1 VRRPWSRAQGG
12 ATTLLTAFY
21 EDAAAPRREELLAC
35 VRRNVADE
43 SIGEIHLFLEEALN
57 AEACSALADPKIR
70 LVDHG
75 RRATFRE
82 LFDYANDNLAGRH
95 VAIAN
100 ADIYF
105 DGSLARLGGYDLSN
119 ELLCLSRW
127 NVESDG
133 SAWLF
138 EHPDSQDAWIFE
150 APIRPFPC
158 DFHLGLPACDNR
170 LAWEAEQAGLAV
182 SNPARSLRAYHLHL
196 SHVRRYGEEQRL
208 PGPTASLPAGFLGPA
223 LDLPAASVAFA
234 EEMGYAVARLEAGIS
249 SHVNDSRPFTT
260 IPDELCGLQF
270 TQVAAWN
277 ASSVEVEFLTS
288 GKLFV
293 LVGNDWD
300 GSRTA
305 RDWLACSGFEEK
317 LPLVETAPGVGFEA
331 WSLLGETGDRV
342 VVPTQVMLVGQ
353 ELVRSR

>member
-1 VRRPWSRAQGG
+1 M
-12 ATTLLTAFY
+12 LTAFY
-21 EDAAAPRREELLAC
+21 EDAAPARREELLEC

-43 SIGEIHLFLEEALN
+43 TIEEIHLFLEEALSP
-57 AEACSALADPKIR
+57 EARSALAAPKVR
-70 LVDHG
+70 LVEHG
-75 RRATFRE
+75 GRATFRE
-82 LFDYANDNLAGRH
+82 LFDHANANLAGCRI
-95 VAIAN
+95 AIAN

-127 NVESDG
+127 NVESNG

-150 APIRPFPC
+150 APIRPFSC

-170 LAWEAEQAGLAV
+170 VAWEAAQAGLVV

-223 LDLPAASVAFA
+223 LDLPPARVGFA
-234 EEMGYAVARLEAGIS
+234 EEMGYAVARLEPGIS

-260 IPDELCGLQF
+260 IPDELRGLRF
-270 TQVAAWN
+270 TQVVAGNAAPF
-277 ASSVEVEFLTS
+277 EVEFRTS

-293 LVGNDWD
+293 LVGNDWE
-300 GSRTA
+300 GYRTA
-305 RDWLACSGFEEK
+305 RDWLTRTGFDEK
-317 LPLVETAPGVGFEA
+317 LPLAETEPGVGFEA
-331 WSLLGETGDRV
+331 WSLLGEAGDRLV
-342 VVPTQVMLVGQ
+342 LPTQVMLVA
-353 ELVRSR
+353 EDLVRSR

>member
-1 VRRPWSRAQGG
+1 
-12 ATTLLTAFY
+12 LLTAFY
-21 EDAAAPRREELLAC
+21 EDAAPTRRQELVEC
-35 VRRNVADE
+35 VRLNVADE
-43 SIGEIHLFLEEALN
+43 TIGEIHLFLEEPLN
-57 AEACSALADPKIR
+57 AEVRSALVEPKIR
-70 LVDHG
+70 LIEHE

-82 LFDYANDNLAGRH
+82 LFDYANDNFAGRR

-100 ADIYF
+100 ADVYF
-105 DGSLARLGGYDLSN
+105 DGSLARLDGYDLSN

-127 NVESDG
+127 DVQPNG

-170 LAWEAEQAGLAV
+170 LAWEAAQAGLAV

-223 LDLPAASVAFA
+223 RDKPPARVAFDEA
-234 EEMGYAVARLEAGIS
+234 MGYAVEQLEAGTS
-249 SHVNDSRPFTT
+249 SHVNEPRPFTA
-260 IPDELCGLQF
+260 IPDELRGLQF
-270 TQVAAWN
+270 SQVVASN
-277 ASSVEVEFLTS
+277 ASPIEVDFLSS

-305 RDWLACSGFEEK
+305 RDWLACIGFEEK

-331 WSLLGETGDRV
+331 WSLLGEAGDRV